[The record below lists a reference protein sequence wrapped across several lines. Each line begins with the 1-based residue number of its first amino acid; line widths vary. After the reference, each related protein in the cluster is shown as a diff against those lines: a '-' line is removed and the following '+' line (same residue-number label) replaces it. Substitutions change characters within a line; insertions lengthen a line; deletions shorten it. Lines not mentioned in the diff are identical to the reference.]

1 MFKNKY
7 ECRKVQDV
15 IFKYIS
21 TYLAKFLFH
30 LNFGIVITKSDM
42 FKYRKDQSAS
52 SGSSEFSTKSYNNRS
67 FGSSNGSYGSSDNGI
82 FDSIETW
89 TNQSE

>member
-1 MFKNKY
+1 
-7 ECRKVQDV
+7 
-15 IFKYIS
+15 
-21 TYLAKFLFH
+21 
-30 LNFGIVITKSDM
+30 M
-42 FKYRKDQSAS
+42 FKYRKDQSAN

-89 TNQSE
+89 TNNSE

>member
-1 MFKNKY
+1 
-7 ECRKVQDV
+7 
-15 IFKYIS
+15 
-21 TYLAKFLFH
+21 
-30 LNFGIVITKSDM
+30 M

-89 TNQSE
+89 TNHSE